1 MRPHVFTG
9 LGIFAVL
16 LGGCSAS
23 ELPGVA
29 SESDAVYATEIVF
42 RLDGVAGT
50 DSEAGASAT
59 RVDLSDGTF
68 VPDGDLLPQRE
79 PPRLVL
85 SSNNWQ
91 QVNDVRIYVFRRN
104 TAGAFVY
111 YRPQDADGVKHDFF
125 SVDDFT
131 LKFDISPYVV
141 WWGGTSDRNESH
153 TFTGRMY
160 LPTGEYRFL
169 ALARDDRAVTAE
181 RRLTDPNEAVSA
193 WGWQPWEESVTRLDR
208 ATLCCARN
216 RELSATELFSGC
228 TTESL
233 HVDGTTTH
241 FCRSV
246 PLNRAVAGILLY
258 VEHIPATIRVCTHRT
273 ADASGFRDV
282 AVTGL
287 AVVHGRT
294 VSDQVLLASR
304 EALAGRLTV
313 VSSGTATVA
322 SGNSSGDVSSLAVG
336 SSDPVSGMTSSTSD
350 SSGTDSGSSSS
361 TTSLPFPQYCL
372 LRADIPTHA
381 QVRNG
386 LYVQVSPDNAAHPD
400 ALLKGAFVM
409 PQQTNQPTDGASEN
423 WDGSLYLVF
432 LGYDSSLKR
441 EIALSWRPI
450 RLSGDDDGSCD
461 PYRYPLRANHFY
473 SIGSRT
479 FSPDG
484 STLSAAD
491 DRPLD
496 LRGSVDA
503 EITIRLDSFWHEYY
517 GGGLGSSHPGLA
529 LDPDWGEH
537 PGGELEN

>member
-1 MRPHVFTG
+1 MESHVFIR
-9 LGIFAVL
+9 LALFAVL
-16 LGGCSAS
+16 LGGCSAP
-23 ELPGVA
+23 ELPGAA
-29 SESDAVYATEIVF
+29 SESDAVYDTEIVF
-42 RLDGVAGT
+42 RLDGVADT
-50 DSEAGASAT
+50 DSATGVSAS

-68 VPDGDLLPQRE
+68 VPDGVLLPQRE

-104 TAGAFVY
+104 TAGTFVY
-111 YRPQDADGVKHDFF
+111 YRPQDADGVKRDFF
-125 SVDDFT
+125 SAEDFT

-141 WWGGTSDRNESH
+141 WWGGASDRNEAH

-160 LPTGEYRFL
+160 LPSGEYRFL
-169 ALARDDRAVTAE
+169 ALARDDRAVAAG

-193 WGWQPWEESVTRLDR
+193 WGWQPWEESVTRLDL
-208 ATLCCARN
+208 ATLCCARTS
-216 RELSATELFSGC
+216 ELATTELFSGC

-241 FCRSV
+241 FCRSIT
-246 PLNRAVAGILLY
+246 LNRAVAGILLY
-258 VEHIPATIRVCTHRT
+258 VEHIPATIRVCSHRT
-273 ADASGFRDV
+273 AAASGFRNI
-282 AVTGL
+282 AVTSL

-304 EALAGRLTV
+304 EALAGRLPV
-313 VSSGTATVA
+313 VSSTTATAA
-322 SGNSSGDVSSLAVG
+322 SGDSSGDVSSLSVAATG
-336 SSDPVSGMTSSTSD
+336 SVSGEPFSNSD
-350 SSGTDSGSSSS
+350 SSGSGSDSDSS
-361 TTSLPFPQYCL
+361 TTSLPLPLHCL
-372 LRADIPTHA
+372 LRADIPSHA